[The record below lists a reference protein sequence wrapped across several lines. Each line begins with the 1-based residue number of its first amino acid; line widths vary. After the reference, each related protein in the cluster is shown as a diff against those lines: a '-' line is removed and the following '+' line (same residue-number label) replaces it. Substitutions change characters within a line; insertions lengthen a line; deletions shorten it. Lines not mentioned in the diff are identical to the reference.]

1 VVHACNLATWKA
13 EIRRI
18 EFEARLG
25 KQFLRPY
32 LENTQHKKRTGG
44 VVQVVESRKSEA
56 LISNP
61 SPLKK
66 KKKKKTMQIY
76 KGKSCIGNGRFCP

>member
-61 SPLKK
+61 SPVK